1 MKPIFANP
9 TPLDYSYDSQGDVL
23 YLTFAHQKVNQ
34 TIEVLHDW
42 PMVLADVNDAG
53 QIIGVEYIGVKQ
65 FGTEVFTRL
74 LRERVRLL
82 LGVEIA
88 DQDIESLTS
97 FMKTR
102 EAELALAS

>member
-23 YLTFAHQKVNQ
+23 YITFAWQKAAR
-34 TIEVLHDW
+34 TFEVLKDW
-42 PMVLADVNDAG
+42 PMVLADVNNEG

-65 FGTEVFTRL
+65 FGSKVFARL

-82 LGVEIA
+82 GVELA
-88 DQDIESLTS
+88 DQEVESITS
-97 FMKTR
+97 FMQTR
-102 EAELALAS
+102 EAELALAN